1 VDIGILGLQGDF
13 REHARALSDLG
24 AAPRLV
30 RRPEDLDGLSGFVLP
45 GGESTT
51 LAMLL
56 ESSGLRKPVGELL
69 GSGVPVFG
77 TCAGMILLSE
87 VVTDGRPDQWT
98 FGALDL
104 DVRRN
109 GYGRQLQSFECDLDL
124 TGFETPLPAVFIRA
138 PVVERVGDGVEVLA
152 EVPDDGT
159 GTPAS
164 PALVRQGPI
173 LAAAFHP
180 ELTTDRRVHEIFVRM
195 VRLFGRVGV
204 EMFEKEG
211 R

>member
-1 VDIGILGLQGDF
+1 VDLGILGLQGDF
-13 REHARALSDLG
+13 QEHAKVLSELG
-24 AAPRLV
+24 VRPRVV
-30 RRPEDLDGLSGFVLP
+30 RRPDELVGVSGIVLP

-56 ESSGLRKPVGELL
+56 DSSGLRKPIAELIAD
-69 GSGVPVFG
+69 GVPAFG

-87 VVTDGRPDQWT
+87 LVTDGRPDQWT

-109 GYGRQLQSFECDLDL
+109 GYGRQLHSFECELDL
-124 TGFETPLPAVFIRA
+124 AGFESPLQAVFIRA
-138 PVVERVGDGVEVLA
+138 PVVERVGDGVEILA
-152 EVPDDGT
+152 EVPSDEAPGT
-159 GTPAS
+159 MS

-180 ELTTDRRVHEIFVRM
+180 ELTPDRRVHEIFVEM
-195 VRLFGRVGV
+195 V
-204 EMFEKEG
+204 EKEG

>member
-13 REHARALSDLG
+13 QEHAEALSDLG

-30 RRPEDLDGLSGFVLP
+30 RRTEDLDGLAGFVLP

-69 GSGVPVFG
+69 TSGMPVFG
-77 TCAGMILLSE
+77 TCAGMILLSD
-87 VVTDGRPDQWT
+87 VVTDGRADQWT

-109 GYGRQLQSFECDLDL
+109 GYGRQLQSFECDLDVA
-124 TGFETPLPAVFIRA
+124 GFETLLPAVFIRA
-138 PVVERVGDGVEVLA
+138 PVVERVGAGVEVLA
-152 EVPDDGT
+152 EVPSDDP
-159 GTPAS
+159 GTPGS

-180 ELTTDRRVHEIFVRM
+180 ELTTDRRVHEIFVEM
-195 VRLFGRVGV
+195 VGV
-204 EMFEKEG
+204 EMVEKEG